1 MSEEVPKW
9 LKTWFIIHFLV
20 DMAVAIPL
28 MVVPELFLAR
38 AGWTDID
45 LIMTRIVAGAF
56 FGIGIE
62 SFLGRNASLDSFRTM
77 LNLKLIWS
85 GTVSLGVGISMIQ
98 GAQGIPFLAW
108 AILIVFLGFHAIWWY
123 WRIKVGKL
131 LNS

>member
-9 LKTWFIIHFLV
+9 LKAWFIIHFLV
-20 DMAVAIPL
+20 DIAVAIPL

-62 SFLGRNASLDSFRTM
+62 SFLGRNASLDSFKTM

-98 GAQGIPFLAW
+98 GAQGAPFLAW
-108 AILIVFLGFHAIWWY
+108 AILIVFLGFHAVWWY
-123 WRIKVGKL
+123 WRIKVGQL